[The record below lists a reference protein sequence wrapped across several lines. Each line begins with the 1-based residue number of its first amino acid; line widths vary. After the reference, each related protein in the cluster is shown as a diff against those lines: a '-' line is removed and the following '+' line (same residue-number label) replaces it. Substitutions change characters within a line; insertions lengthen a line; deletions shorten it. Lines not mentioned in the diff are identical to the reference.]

1 MFVWEK
7 KMSNYVRAAQEY
19 RSAKKQSSTSCLFE
33 DQETSEGSEQFQ
45 IDFKGVWVTPLI
57 I

>member
-1 MFVWEK
+1 
-7 KMSNYVRAAQEY
+7 MSNYVRAAQEY

-45 IDFKGVWVTPLI
+45 IDFKEV
-57 I
+57 